1 MNLFTKQKQTHS
13 IENKLMV
20 TREETGWERNNL
32 GVWDQQIQTTIY
44 KTDKQDRHP
53 CTHST
58 GNCIQYLVIN
68 YTGKEC
74 EKEYVCV
81 CVYI

>member
-13 IENKLMV
+13 IENKL
-20 TREETGWERNNL
+20 WLPERNNL

-44 KTDKQDRHP
+44 KTDKQDRYP

-58 GNCIQYLVIN
+58 GNCIQYLVKN
-68 YTGKEC
+68 YNGRNQK
-74 EKEYVCV
+74 KNI
-81 CVYI
+81 YIYIHTHI